1 VITKSQSLQEIL
13 VAHPDLKDV
22 FEVNGFKGLDNAMIV
37 KQLSKL
43 SIENVLKNKGIGVD
57 IFIDM
62 LNEHVNSKD
71 IDVTLMEQST
81 DEKSINIIGLL
92 PCPVRIPLLEQ
103 FNSLSNVNDINH
115 NLKAASEGLD
125 WLKEEVKESNVDNLA
140 DIYISAGFDLFFED
154 DLMKKFK
161 DQKVFK
167 DFYQDE
173 EYNKDFN
180 NEFVKLQDPNGDY
193 SMIGVVPAVFLV
205 NTMVLGDRP
214 MPKTWSD
221 LFDPIYENSISL
233 PVSDFDLFNAI
244 LIHLYKEFGIESVK
258 TLGKQLV
265 QSMHPAQM
273 VKSDKRSRVKPAI
286 SIMPYFFTK
295 MALPGSVMKAVWPED
310 GAIISPIFMLSKKER
325 YDDLKE
331 ITDMFMSKSTG
342 EILSHKGLFPSVHN
356 EVNNNLEGKSFKW
369 VGWDYIDNNDIGS
382 ILELCM
388 KTFNEG
394 MMK

>member
-1 VITKSQSLQEIL
+1 MITKNQTLQEIL
-13 VAHPDLKDV
+13 TAHPDLKDV
-22 FEVNGFKGLDNAMIV
+22 FNVNGFKGLDNELIL

-43 SIENVLKNKGIGVD
+43 SIEEILRNKEIGVD

-71 IDVTLMEQST
+71 IDVTLMEKS
-81 DEKSINIIGLL
+81 DDDKSIDIIGLL

-103 FNSLSNVNDINH
+103 FNTLSNLSEINH

-125 WLKEEVKESNVDNLA
+125 WLKEAVKESNVEDLA

-167 DFYQDE
+167 DYYTNE
-173 EYNKDFN
+173 EYNSDFN
-180 NEFVKLQDPNGDY
+180 NKDIQLQDPKGDY

-244 LIHLYKEFGIESVK
+244 LIHLYKEFGLESVR

-265 QSMHPAQM
+265 SSMHPAQM
-273 VKSDKRSRVKPAI
+273 VKSEKRARVKPAI

-310 GAIISPIFMLSKKER
+310 GAIVSPIFMLSKASRIEE
-325 YDDLKE
+325 LKE
-331 ITDMFMSKSTG
+331 VTDMFMSKETG
-342 EILSHKGLFPSVHN
+342 EILSHKGLFPSVHKDVDN
-356 EVNNNLEGKSFKW
+356 HLEEKSFKW
-369 VGWDYIDNNDIGS
+369 IGWDYINNNDIGN

-394 MMK
+394 MIK